1 MARQRFADQANG
13 AGVDRGMCTA
23 MLHAGHGVAQPAALP
38 QPRDQRAADRVD
50 IGPVRVG
57 QVRGS
62 PGVEFTRQHAMV
74 RIEERPVEN
83 IGFHQLPSNCGRCLP
98 TNAW

>member
-1 MARQRFADQANG
+1 MARQRFSDQANG
-13 AGVDRGMCTA
+13 AGVNRGMRAA
-23 MLHAGHGVAQPAALP
+23 MPDAGHGVAQPAGLP
-38 QPRDQRAADRVD
+38 QARDQRAADGID
-50 IGPVRVG
+50 IGSVRVG

-74 RIEERPVEN
+74 RIEERPVED